1 MNESRAG
8 DTSEHLDDLM
18 QMPGGSGLVGDSGE
32 GRYVPLILRP
42 DYEKV
47 PVYGDGVKL
56 LADYKFPAGGG
67 FDQSSDLEVKVQAP
81 VHKSQRKLAD
91 ALGMNANFEHFGAD
105 MYNSVWGSDF
115 PGNFEA
121 HAGSMWEQIGVREV
135 GTHNGLFFR
144 NPTSFL
150 NIFEIHGGMKFHFD
164 DEWRSEEEYFWT
176 SVEGASD
183 IIWSK
188 LSYNWNHEIVNE
200 KDLKFGSSTLE
211 SWGNPWSNLEYYG
224 SLTLG
229 NAPCYDEGITGWRS
243 RVIGGLALKPV
254 PNLVYNFNLTRED
267 FYREYEGPLKYIQT
281 VAWNKLSFQV
291 RSAMFL
297 RGIYQYNRLVQ
308 YGEETTGNSASILF
322 EWEYSP
328 LSNLYIGTNFL
339 DFAELKDLTGS
350 WEVFLKLGYFWRP

>member
-1 MNESRAG
+1 MSG
-8 DTSEHLDDLM
+8 DYT
-18 QMPGGSGLVGDSGE
+18 
-32 GRYVPLILRP
+32 
-42 DYEKV
+42 
-47 PVYGDGVKL
+47 
-56 LADYKFPAGGG
+56 
-67 FDQSSDLEVKVQAP
+67 
-81 VHKSQRKLAD
+81 AD